1 MINIFKKI
9 KQVGSKIEKQQIFN
23 NIKNGKKYTT

>member
-9 KQVGSKIEKQQIFN
+9 KQVGSEIEKQQIFN
-23 NIKNGKKYTT
+23 NIKNGKKYTA